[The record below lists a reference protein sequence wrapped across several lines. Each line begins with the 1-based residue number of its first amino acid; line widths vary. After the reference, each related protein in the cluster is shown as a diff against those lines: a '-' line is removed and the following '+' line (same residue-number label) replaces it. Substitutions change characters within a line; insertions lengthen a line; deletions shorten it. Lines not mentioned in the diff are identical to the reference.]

1 MEFSLIEI
9 FSRFKQVFNPI
20 KPLQQ
25 SKKRLS
31 LIESGRNDRKELLFK
46 RNDL

>member
-1 MEFSLIEI
+1 MLNNDGVLTI
-9 FSRFKQVFNPI
+9 KQVFNPI
-20 KPLQQ
+20 RPLQQ

>member
-1 MEFSLIEI
+1 MEFSLIEF

-20 KPLQQ
+20 RPLQQ
-25 SKKRLS
+25 LKKWFS
-31 LIESGRNDRKELLFK
+31 LIESGRNDQKERLFK